1 MIPFSYRMNFLAHL
15 FLADDSPE
23 SRIGSLMP
31 DLVRGPLPRDLHPVV
46 AAGAMLHRKVDG
58 YTDTHRIFYESRQRL
73 RQRHGLYSGILVD
86 VIYDHYLASNWQ
98 HWHDLPLDAFVARVH
113 DHFVAGSAL
122 MPQRMRDIVGRM
134 NSQQWLLCYA
144 SLDGIELTLQRMS
157 QRLSER
163 FNRDVRLHD
172 AMDEVRAEY
181 DAFADDFARFFP
193 QLRLF
198 AETTKPTLPV
208 T

>member
-1 MIPFSYRMNFLAHL
+1 MNFLAHL
-15 FLADDSPE
+15 YLADDSPE

-31 DLVRGPLPRDLHPVV
+31 DLVRGPLPRDLHPTV
-46 AAGAMLHRKVDG
+46 AAGARLHRKVDG

-86 VIYDHYLASNWQ
+86 VIYDHYLAANWQ
-98 HWHDLPLDAFVARVH
+98 RWHDQPLDAFVAQVH
-113 DHFVAGSAL
+113 DAFVAGHQH

-144 SLDGIELTLQRMS
+144 SLEGIELTLRRMS

-172 AMDEVRAEY
+172 AMDEMRAEY

-193 QLRLF
+193 QLCRF
-198 AETTKPTLPV
+198 AETARLALAPT
-208 T
+208 